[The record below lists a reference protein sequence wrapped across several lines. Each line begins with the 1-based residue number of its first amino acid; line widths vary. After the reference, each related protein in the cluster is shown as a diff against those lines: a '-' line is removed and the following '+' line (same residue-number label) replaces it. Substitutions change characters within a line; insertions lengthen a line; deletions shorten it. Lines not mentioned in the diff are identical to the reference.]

1 MPTQPQTINPLEVFS
16 SFSTT
21 GQSILDVFVLQDLL
35 DYEDAEKLKNN
46 FKTNREIENF
56 LVKNRLVDRNT
67 INKAY
72 SILFKIP
79 YIGLAGVEISDEAK
93 MVVPRQLASK
103 YGIIPFDLDGK
114 MVRLAIARPSDLLV
128 GYSKGIAKIFADKG
142 LVLEV
147 FITGETDFKEA
158 LQQYSNKSKGP
169 LLKKGSLPV
178 VYLRNQKIKREY
190 LEKIPRRYVERY
202 RIVVF
207 GQNAQ
212 GQFRIACQDPTSKP
226 IREVLD
232 YIQKQ
237 NKVGLEIFAA
247 SAEDFDYILTYYRD
261 PESVKEGSLESL
273 EKTEPKEEKEAE
285 PTSEKT
291 ATKHRDD
298 GDEKIVLPFSLK
310 GLFGNKSEEGP
321 NLTIDTV
328 YDQEDKGPGTPTADS
343 EIAGDPKDELPE
355 KVETKPL
362 SEKTLE
368 SVILDKPEEVEKDTS
383 DKNKEE
389 STTKEKVEVA
399 EPIPARRTTG
409 SSFSGDSLDDSDIG
423 SLLEEQITDEK
434 ALQEVVSGSYIP
446 KIVAGIISYALN
458 KKVSD
463 VHIEPQAKSLRVR
476 VRIDGV
482 LVDVAKIDL
491 SLHPPI
497 ISRIKILSKLK
508 LDETRIP
515 QDGRFDVTFKDKGV
529 DVRVSI
535 MPTVH
540 GEKIVLRILDK
551 NQKILTLEDLGM
563 RGTAFDETVKAITKP
578 WGIILSTGPTGS
590 GKSTTLNAII
600 ARLNQPGVNISTLE
614 DPVEYETPGVNQAQV
629 KPEIGFTFATGLRSL
644 LRQDPN
650 VIMVGEIRDG
660 ETAAMAT
667 HAALTGHLVLSTLH
681 TNDTAGAL
689 PRLINMGIEP
699 FLITSSMDLVIAQRL
714 VRQICPKCKEEMK
727 VPAKLMEEIKEELA
741 KIPETNTKDSE
752 RVPKELRFFYGRG
765 CSECSNGYKGRIG
778 LFEVMAIS
786 PEIENLAIE
795 RRPSNEIKAAAIKS
809 GMVTMKQDG
818 IMKALAGQTT
828 LDEVFRA
835 TMEN

>member
-1 MPTQPQTINPLEVFS
+1 MPYPTPTTSPLEIFS
-16 SFSTT
+16 SFPATS
-21 GQSILDVFVLQDLL
+21 QSILDVFVLQDIL
-35 DYEDAEKLKNN
+35 DNEDAEKLKSN
-46 FKTNREIENF
+46 FKTNRDVENF
-56 LVKNRLVDRNT
+56 LVKNRLVNRDT

-72 SILFKIP
+72 SILFKVP
-79 YIGLAGVEISDEAK
+79 YVSLTGVELSDEAK
-93 MVVPRQLASK
+93 AIVSKQLASK
-103 YGIIPFDLDGK
+103 YGVIPFDVDGRT
-114 MVRLAIARPSDLLV
+114 VRLAIARPSDLLV
-128 GYSKGIAKIFADKG
+128 GYGKGLSKLFADKG
-142 LVLEV
+142 LSLEV
-147 FITGETDFKEA
+147 FITGVTDFNEA
-158 LQQYSNKSKGP
+158 ILQYSNKPKGP
-169 LLKKGSLPV
+169 LLKRGSLPV
-178 VYLRNQKIKREY
+178 VYLRDQKISKEF

-207 GQNAQ
+207 GKNSQ
-212 GQFRIACQDPTSKP
+212 GGYMIACQDPSAKP
-226 IREVLD
+226 IKEVLE
-232 YIQKQ
+232 YIKAQ
-237 NKVGLEIFAA
+237 NKVDLEVFAA
-247 SAEDFDYILTYYRD
+247 STEDFDYILSYYAQD
-261 PESVKEGSLESL
+261 EGQATS
-273 EKTEPKEEKEAE
+273 
-285 PTSEKT
+285 PTSSAEKS
-291 ATKHRDD
+291 ATSATRAKSRNDD
-298 GDEKIVLPFSLK
+298 DDKIVLPFSLK
-310 GLFGNKSEEGP
+310 GIFGTKEDLGP
-321 NLTIDTV
+321 DLTID
-328 YDQEDKGPGTPTADS
+328 A
-343 EIAGDPKDELPE
+343 IDELPLPE
-355 KVETKPL
+355 QSTGGTTAPAEAKEEAKASPELDATPIAKPIP
-362 SEKTLE
+362 EKTLE
-368 SVILDKPEEVEKDTS
+368 SVIMDKPDPALELGKSETAS
-383 DKNKEE
+383 A
-389 STTKEKVEVA
+389 SPSSEVA
-399 EPIPARRTTG
+399 PVTNPSSTG
-409 SSFSGDSLDDSDIG
+409 SGAVYRGDTLETKDIG
-423 SLLEEQITDEK
+423 SMLDEQVTDEK
-434 ALQEVVSGSYIP
+434 TLQSIVDQAYVP

-463 VHIEPQAKSLRVR
+463 VHVEPQAKSLRVR

-482 LVDVAKIDL
+482 LVDVAKMDL

-497 ISRIKILSKLK
+497 ISRIKILAKLK

-515 QDGRFDVTFKDKGV
+515 QDGRFDVSFKDKGV
-529 DVRVSI
+529 DVRVSV

-540 GEKIVLRILDK
+540 GEKVVLRILDK
-551 NQKILTLEDLGM
+551 NQKVLTLEDLGM
-563 RGTAFDETVKAITKP
+563 RGTAFDETIKAIAKP
-578 WGIILSTGPTGS
+578 WGIILATGPTGS

-727 VPAKLMEEIKEELA
+727 VPAKLMDEIKAELDKLPTA
-741 KIPETNTKDSE
+741 NTKDTE
-752 RVPKELRFFYGRG
+752 RIPADLKFYYGRG
-765 CSECSNGYKGRIG
+765 CSDCGNGYKGRIG
-778 LFEVMAIS
+778 LFEVMSIT

-795 RRPSNEIKAAAIKS
+795 RRPASEIKASAIKS

-818 IMKALAGQTT
+818 ILKALAGQTT